1 MCVCPRNNLQK
12 WYYYGKY
19 NFRLNHNI
27 TVSKALSFYVFP
39 CPLRRRRVAPLFILS
54 ICTLGY
60 LYATSDISLAQV
72 TSDGTLNTQVNQDG
86 NVAEITGGESRGSNL
101 FHSFRE
107 FSVRT
112 GNEAFFNNADSIS
125 NIFSR
130 VTGGKVSSID
140 GLIRANSASLFLIN
154 PKGII
159 FGKNAKLDLGGS
171 FYGSSGSSILFEDGE
186 FSAVDNLDQP
196 ILTINAP
203 IGLGFRDNPGDIVN
217 RSVGENPNGETN
229 VTDGPVGLQVPNGE
243 TLAIVGG
250 NVLLDD
256 GNLTAKGGQIEIGS
270 VLGAGE
276 VGISETDTGFVFD
289 YDSIN
294 SFGDITLENT
304 AVVDV
309 TASGGGSIDVNGNNL
324 TISNSSLN
332 SGIASDSNSSE
343 AQAGNI
349 TINATE
355 AVKLNNSGDINNEV
369 NFGIGNAGDINN
381 EVNFGIG
388 NAGDI
393 TIRAG
398 SLSVIGESSID
409 SRTSGLGNAGNVFI
423 EAQEITFSDSNI
435 FTEVSSDG
443 GIGNAGDID
452 IITNSLSL
460 QEGSAFLA
468 DTENQ
473 GNAGNISIEARDTIV
488 IAGRGENPFPS
499 QITSTVDTANNPNVT
514 GDAGNIEI
522 NTGSLS
528 FIDGGFI
535 SASTLGRGNGGNI
548 TINAKGTVSFDGRD
562 ETDEFPSAIFTSIEP
577 NAEGDGGNIN
587 INAESLELTNRAQ
600 IPSNVEGI
608 GDAGDINI
616 QVENE
621 VNLVNSIL
629 ISEVTAPDEN
639 GEGGRGN
646 GGDINITTGSLFL
659 RDGSSLLADTE
670 NQGDAG
676 NINIKARDSVVL
688 EGEGRS
694 ALVNSTDIVPSQI
707 TSTVD
712 IETNPDVRGDAGD
725 IEINTDSLSISDG
738 GFINTSGSNLG
749 VAGDIEINTDSLS
762 ISDGSINTSTF
773 SVAVKDNGIMRA
785 DNANDVGGE
794 LEVNTNS
801 LTLENGASISAENTS
816 DTGTGGSI
824 DLNVNDTLQMRD
836 NSLISAR
843 ATEGAIGGNIDID
856 TDFIVAFPNQIDGNG
871 SDIIANAVRG
881 NGGIININAESLFG
895 IQERQAIDNNRT
907 NDIDAS
913 SDFGLDGTVSI
924 FTPDINPVQ
933 GVTELPNNV
942 VEAEQTVAQVCK
954 SDRLAGKQSGLVVKG
969 KGGIPPTPDLP
980 LNSHNIF
987 INGEI
992 NSASVIPP
1000 PIETSQG
1007 KIQPARGIKVTETGG
1022 VILTAYQTNNT
1033 GERVPEIKG
1042 NCN

>member
-1 MCVCPRNNLQK
+1 M
-12 WYYYGKY
+12 
-19 NFRLNHNI
+19 
-27 TVSKALSFYVFP
+27 
-39 CPLRRRRVAPLFILS
+39 
-54 ICTLGY
+54 
-60 LYATSDISLAQV
+60 
-72 TSDGTLNTQVNQDG
+72 
-86 NVAEITGGESRGSNL
+86 
-101 FHSFRE
+101 
-107 FSVRT
+107 
-112 GNEAFFNNADSIS
+112 
-125 NIFSR
+125 
-130 VTGGKVSSID
+130 
-140 GLIRANSASLFLIN
+140 
-154 PKGII
+154 
-159 FGKNAKLDLGGS
+159 
-171 FYGSSGSSILFEDGE
+171 
-186 FSAVDNLDQP
+186 
-196 ILTINAP
+196 
-203 IGLGFRDNPGDIVN
+203 
-217 RSVGENPNGETN
+217 
-229 VTDGPVGLQVPNGE
+229 PNGE
-243 TLAIVGG
+243 TLALVGG

-270 VLGAGE
+270 VLSEGE
-276 VGISETDTGFVFD
+276 VGISQTDIGFVFD

-309 TASGGGSIDVNGNNL
+309 ADAGGGNINVNGNNL

-369 NFGIGNAGDINN
+369 NFGIGNAGDI
-381 EVNFGIG
+381 
-388 NAGDI
+388 

-423 EAQEITFSDSNI
+423 EAPEITFSDSDI

-473 GNAGNISIEARDTIV
+473 GNAGNISIEARDAIV
-488 IAGRGENPFPS
+488 LAGRGENTNPS
-499 QITSTVDTANNPNVT
+499 QITSTVDAGNNPNVT

-528 FIDGGFI
+528 VIDGGFI
-535 SASTLGRGNGGNI
+535 SASTFGMGNGGKI
-548 TINAKGTVSFDGRD
+548 TINASDLVSLGSEGGNGRLLTNIESGAIGNSGGIEINTGSLSATNFSQIQSQVEGQGNSGNININARGKVSFDGRD
-562 ETDEFPSAIFTSIEP
+562 ETDRLPSAIFTSVEP
-577 NAEGDGGNIN
+577 TGEGKGGNIN

-600 IPSNVEGI
+600 LLSNVEGI

-616 QVENE
+616 QAENQ
-621 VNLVNSIL
+621 VNLVNTIL

-659 RDGSSLLADTE
+659 RDGSALLADTE

-712 IETNPDVRGDAGD
+712 IRTNPDVRGDAGD

-794 LEVNTNS
+794 LKVNTNS
-801 LTLENGASISAENTS
+801 LTLENGASISAVNTS

-881 NGGIININAESLFG
+881 NGGRININAESLFG
-895 IQERQAIDNNRT
+895 IQERQAVDNNRT

-924 FTPDINPVQ
+924 VTPDINPIQ
-933 GVTELPNNV
+933 GVTELPSNV
-942 VEAEQTVAQVCK
+942 VEPEQTVAQVCK

-1022 VILTAYQTNNT
+1022 VILTAYQTNNA
-1033 GERVPEIKG
+1033 GERVPEIKL